1 MWIEWRIRWRG
12 DEAVVRWEDGALVSE
27 NAATAAFG
35 RFAVSSAP
43 RTDRPLE
50 ERLRDPAIASEMMTE
65 FADAVLETRHSAWG
79 EEAGGG
85 GLPGTLSGGTP

>member
-12 DEAVVRWEDGALVSE
+12 DAALVRWQDGVLVSE

-50 ERLRDPAIASEMMTE
+50 ERLRDPAIANEMMAE
-65 FADAVLETRHSAWG
+65 FADAVLDTRKSTDA
-79 EEAGGG
+79 
-85 GLPGTLSGGTP
+85 

>member
-12 DEAVVRWEDGALVSE
+12 DDVTVRWEDGVLTSD

-35 RFAVSSAP
+35 RFAVSNAP

-50 ERLRDPAIASEMMTE
+50 ERLADPALARQMMAE
-65 FADAVLETRHSAWG
+65 FADIILAVATG
-79 EEAGGG
+79 
-85 GLPGTLSGGTP
+85 